1 MSLRLENIV
10 NEINK
15 LEPSAYYGRVT
26 AVQGL
31 FIEVSGIRS
40 PLTIGDRCNVHT
52 THKKIVPCELV
63 SFKGDKL
70 LLMPYGSLQGIGPG
84 CRVDVENA
92 APVIYPHV
100 SWLGRIVNAF
110 GEAIDGKGPLIK
122 GNKPY
127 FIKTSPP
134 PAAFRDRVC
143 GKVDLGV

>member
-1 MSLRLENIV
+1 MNNRQDKPKLKEVKERELSLRLENIV

-84 CRVDVENA
+84 CR
-92 APVIYPHV
+92 
-100 SWLGRIVNAF
+100 
-110 GEAIDGKGPLIK
+110 
-122 GNKPY
+122 
-127 FIKTSPP
+127 
-134 PAAFRDRVC
+134 DRKSV
-143 GKVDLGV
+143 V

>member
-1 MSLRLENIV
+1 MNNRQDKPKLKEVKERELSLRLENIV

-63 SFKGDKL
+63 SFKE
-70 LLMPYGSLQGIGPG
+70 IG
-84 CRVDVENA
+84 RA
-92 APVIYPHV
+92 HV
-100 SWLGRIVNAF
+100 
-110 GEAIDGKGPLIK
+110 
-122 GNKPY
+122 
-127 FIKTSPP
+127 
-134 PAAFRDRVC
+134 
-143 GKVDLGV
+143 